1 MTRSNFLRAASLALV
16 LFGLSGCGFIDYYF
30 LPPPEDTA
38 QELWEAGRDA
48 MKEKRYTDAQEFFLK
63 LKDRYPFSP
72 YTPDALIGLGDAYFL
87 DDKFLQAAD
96 AYKEFE
102 SLHPRHEQI
111 PYVLYQIGVST
122 YNRLDSIDLPQDGL
136 QESIQ
141 YFTILGENYPNTEW
155 GKDAANWIVK
165 CRTRMADHELF
176 VADFYW
182 NTQRFGAAWKRYMF
196 VAENFKDLPKIL
208 EYSKQRAQLS
218 YLEYQ
223 KTLTEDERRQV
234 EGSWHTFMKKWL

>member
-48 MKEKRYTDAQEFFLK
+48 MKEKRYADAQELFLK

-87 DDKFLQAAD
+87 DDKFLQAAE

-111 PYVLYQIGVST
+111 PYVLYQVGVST

-136 QESIQ
+136 QEAIQ
-141 YFTILGENYPNTEW
+141 YFTILKESYSATEW
-155 GKDAANWIVK
+155 GKDAESWIVK
-165 CRTRMADHELF
+165 CRTRMASHEIF

-182 NTQRFGAAWKRYMF
+182 NTGRFGAAWRRYMF
-196 VAENFKDLPKIL
+196 VAENFKDLPEIL
-208 EYSKQRAQLS
+208 KYCQNRAQLS

-223 KTLTEDERRQV
+223 KTLTEKERMEV
-234 EGSWHTFMKKWL
+234 EGSWKHFLQKWL

>member
-1 MTRSNFLRAASLALV
+1 MTKRHLLRAASLALL
-16 LFGLSGCGFIDYYF
+16 LFAVTGCGIIDALY

-48 MKEKRYTDAQEFFLK
+48 MKEKHYSDAQEYFLK

-72 YTPDALIGLGDAYFL
+72 YTPDGLVGLGDAYFM

-102 SLHPRHEQI
+102 ALHPRNEQI
-111 PYVLYQIGVST
+111 PYVLYQIGVSVFR
-122 YNRLDSIDLPQDGL
+122 RLESIDLPQDGL

-141 YFTILGENYPNTEW
+141 YFTLLRDNFPQTQW
-155 GKDAANWIVK
+155 GQDAPNWIVK
-165 CRTRMADHELF
+165 CRTRMAEHEIF

-182 NTQRFGAAWKRYMF
+182 NTGRFGAAWRRYMY
-196 VAENFKDLPKIL
+196 VAGNFKDLPEIFK
-208 EYSKQRAQLS
+208 YSKDRAQLS

-223 KTLTEDERRQV
+223 KTLSESERREA
-234 EGSWHTFMKKWL
+234 EGSWRKFLKWL